1 MGNRRGTI
9 VEDAEGEEEEFVV
22 SKLPKHSTSIGV
34 PDEIEFSKSTSDHRL
49 QEQRGQERSRSN
61 ENDKTLEII

>member
-22 SKLPKHSTSIGV
+22 SKLLKHLISIGV

-49 QEQRGQERSRSN
+49 QE
-61 ENDKTLEII
+61 